1 MSVVITYRNTNN
13 EYNTWVTSEDKLD
26 HILSVCEAKELEV
39 TEIDYVI

>member
-1 MSVVITYRNTNN
+1 MSVVITYRNENN

-26 HILSVCEAKELEV
+26 HILDVCEAKELEV